1 MDNCFCE
8 LNGYTVRKGE
18 DQIIDFPISLKDRVL
33 SKSYIN
39 GYFVGINRFYEVND
53 LVLEI

>member
-8 LNGYTVRKGE
+8 LNGYTVREGE
-18 DQIIDFPISLKDRVL
+18 DQIIDFPISLRDRVL

-39 GYFVGINRFYEVND
+39 GYFVGINRFYEVDD

>member
-8 LNGYTVRKGE
+8 LNGYTVRESE
-18 DQIIDFPISLKDRVL
+18 DQIIDFPISLRDMVL